1 MDEVQSVGDTAVSER
16 SELDQL
22 VALVEQLRTALAS
35 RDVIGQAKGV
45 LMERHRI
52 DAQEAFDRLVRE
64 SQERNV
70 KLRDIAQA
78 MVEARTA
85 EP

>member
-52 DAQEAFDRLVRE
+52 DAEEAFDRLVRE
-64 SQERNV
+64 SQVRNV
-70 KLRDIAQA
+70 KLRDVAQA
-78 MVEARTA
+78 LVASRVVE
-85 EP
+85 P